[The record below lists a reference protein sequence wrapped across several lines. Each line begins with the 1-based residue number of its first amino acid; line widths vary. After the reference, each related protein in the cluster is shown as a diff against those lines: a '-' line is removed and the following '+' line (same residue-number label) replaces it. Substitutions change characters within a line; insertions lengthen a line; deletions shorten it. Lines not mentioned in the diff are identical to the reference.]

1 MLKSCGSNSNFQ
13 VDTVIADVHGTDLE
27 VLFKLFLI
35 LNSSF
40 DKPMTFHRPHIFD
53 LSCIFG
59 ANLNLYH
66 VLPGFG

>member
-1 MLKSCGSNSNFQ
+1 M
-13 VDTVIADVHGTDLE
+13 IADVHGTDLE

-40 DKPMTFHRPHIFD
+40 GKPMIFHRLNIFN

-59 ANLNLYH
+59 ASINLYH

>member
-35 LNSSF
+35 LNSPF
-40 DKPMTFHRPHIFD
+40 DKTMIFHRPYIFNF
-53 LSCIFG
+53 SCIFG
-59 ANLNLYH
+59 ASLNLYH
-66 VLPGFG
+66 VRPGFG